1 MLCKNIFYT
10 QSLLKFNKWTRDRL
24 FLLGAFLVGIFI
36 PLTMNA
42 HTSPYV
48 RLTLGDIFAQ
58 TGQNQVIAFD
68 PSYWKKLVTNH
79 NSVSEIYGGISAGL
93 RIPFNSIWAIEIG
106 AGYYQAASLNQEGKI
121 YQYNSP
127 DFYNLNYD
135 YKIQI
140 RRVMFEGKLLT
151 TFSTIYHPYLSAGIG
166 ASRNRSYNYQETPV
180 QPYAV
185 PDPSFASWSQNNFSC
200 SAGIGLD
207 IEVTQHWR
215 IGAGYEYSNLGTA
228 KLGRSPVQMTS
239 QQVSSGTINTNQV
252 LAQVSYTI

>member
-1 MLCKNIFYT
+1 MLCKSIFYT
-10 QSLLKFNKWTRDRL
+10 QWLLKFHQWISNRL
-24 FLLGAFLVGIFI
+24 SIIGIFFVGIFI

-42 HTSPYV
+42 QTSPYI
-48 RLTLGDIFAQ
+48 RLTIGELFAQ
-58 TGQNQVIAFD
+58 TGQNRIIAFD
-68 PSYWKKLVTNH
+68 PSYWKTLVTNR

-93 RIPFNSIWAIEIG
+93 RIPFNSIWAVEIG
-106 AGYYQAASLNQEGKI
+106 AGYYQAASFKQEGKI

-140 RRVMFEGKLLT
+140 RRLMFEGKLLT
-151 TFSTIYHPYLSAGIG
+151 TFNTIYHPYISAGIG
-166 ASRNRSYNYQETPV
+166 ASRNRGYNYQEIPV
-180 QPYAV
+180 EPYAV
-185 PDPSFASWSQNNFSC
+185 PDPSFANRTQTNFSY
-200 SAGIGLD
+200 SAGVGLD
-207 IEVTQHWR
+207 IEVTKNWR
-215 IGAGYEYSNLGTA
+215 IGAGYEYSNLGPT